1 MGRGGEGWGGVG
13 RGGVWWGGV
22 GCGGEGWGVVGRGG
36 VWWGGEKWGGV
47 AVPGLSGCA
56 GSGRQERSPPGL
68 GHTSQGQSH
77 A

>member
-1 MGRGGEGWGGVG
+1 MGWGEEGWGGVG
-13 RGGVWWGGV
+13 WGGV
-22 GCGGEGWGVVGRGG
+22 GW
-36 VWWGGEKWGGV
+36 V